1 MARGFDDM
9 NRLLCVYAAD
19 PRSSQQS
26 FQRSTAQGWLDLN
39 HTVVREVTSRGGAH
53 WNSAS
58 AQLLRHCPWISGYAK
73 PSLVGPTVDWG
84 SSILGPVGYGTY
96 NGTQTDLPEKKLSS
110 SVDDQLGAVML
121 DAGKYIDHIETLT
134 RAEMAEAERTEP
146 LRAAGTKHWFMLADG
161 EYISRVDIRAMAWID
176 GLQLHTNLRSSRW
189 YGGTGGS
196 LHALQ
201 PAGGWHVSSFIGSRG
216 DSHVGTLGVRCQPTC
231 SVPSHPRSLEPNGC
245 TSSVLLCPPAGKA
258 LEGGTK
264 TPFSITLPEIG
275 AVVVQC
281 GRFVERVKVLSPEEA
296 ESNSRD
302 PKFYLSNE
310 HVFQLCPGEKLI
322 KSEVY
327 SGHWVDCIRFTTTR
341 RVSAWFGGGRGPNY
355 AVMES
360 PVGHHI
366 CGLHGVHGKQYVG
379 SLGALYCAD
388 VAARYLQ
395 TEPEQEQS
403 RPRQFW
409 VMRTVPVSNQT
420 TELPESPLGILV
432 AVQGGSV
439 TSVQSFDSV
448 RMFDD
453 VVSQLHSTLL
463 SNGSSYQ
470 VHCVPLRPGE
480 KLVQIDVSFR
490 PASVNDIYTVVDGIC
505 FHTTLRCSSWF
516 GAYRESNLRF
526 FMPLTDTSIIQV
538 QGTYTD
544 SILTDVTGV
553 IGASINNSKH
563 FSPDARVLV
572 DDGAYDVRLEAAT
585 PEFGIESV
593 VLVKK
598 NNGDNL
604 DKHAWTW
611 RQHGSPYPQVWRV
624 PHKMLEDYTDS
635 KRILYDE
642 YLVGAINSGGAYTKT
657 AAPSK

>member
-1 MARGFDDM
+1 
-9 NRLLCVYAAD
+9 
-19 PRSSQQS
+19 
-26 FQRSTAQGWLDLN
+26 
-39 HTVVREVTSRGGAH
+39 
-53 WNSAS
+53 
-58 AQLLRHCPWISGYAK
+58 
-73 PSLVGPTVDWG
+73 
-84 SSILGPVGYGTY
+84 
-96 NGTQTDLPEKKLSS
+96 
-110 SVDDQLGAVML
+110 
-121 DAGKYIDHIETLT
+121 
-134 RAEMAEAERTEP
+134 
-146 LRAAGTKHWFMLADG
+146 
-161 EYISRVDIRAMAWID
+161 
-176 GLQLHTNLRSSRW
+176 
-189 YGGTGGS
+189 
-196 LHALQ
+196 
-201 PAGGWHVSSFIGSRG
+201 
-216 DSHVGTLGVRCQPTC
+216 
-231 SVPSHPRSLEPNGC
+231 
-245 TSSVLLCPPAGKA
+245 
-258 LEGGTK
+258 
-264 TPFSITLPEIG
+264 
-275 AVVVQC
+275 
-281 GRFVERVKVLSPEEA
+281 
-296 ESNSRD
+296 
-302 PKFYLSNE
+302 
-310 HVFQLCPGEKLI
+310 
-322 KSEVY
+322 
-327 SGHWVDCIRFTTTR
+327 
-341 RVSAWFGGGRGPNY
+341 
-355 AVMES
+355 MES

>member
-1 MARGFDDM
+1 MWSNIIVDNLHEDEVLSYPLVLLEGRITDAHPAENLFLDARLDDLRSSLWPISRTGHFKAFVLLPFPGKYAITLQLNDIAHRIFCIEYRPHITRFVVKFHYQICSDAENRDGFDAPLGVDNSDAVAIAKIRFTALLLQM
-9 NRLLCVYAAD
+9 ATAELMHAAGLPRLTFTMQFAPDGLPDVTLLRCRFTNTHARSVDGQELTKLVQQDIEASGLDSNPELHFKHAVVLGCSRYNRETRKAEGHTALGD

-39 HTVVREVTSRGGAH
+39 HTVVCEVTSRGGAH

-216 DSHVGTLGVRCQPTC
+216 DSHV
-231 SVPSHPRSLEPNGC
+231 
-245 TSSVLLCPPAGKA
+245 AGKA

-322 KSEVY
+322 KSE
-327 SGHWVDCIRFTTTR
+327 
-341 RVSAWFGGGRGPNY
+341 
-355 AVMES
+355 E
-360 PVGHHI
+360 
-366 CGLHGVHGKQYVG
+366 
-379 SLGALYCAD
+379 
-388 VAARYLQ
+388 
-395 TEPEQEQS
+395 
-403 RPRQFW
+403 
-409 VMRTVPVSNQT
+409 
-420 TELPESPLGILV
+420 
-432 AVQGGSV
+432 
-439 TSVQSFDSV
+439 
-448 RMFDD
+448 
-453 VVSQLHSTLL
+453 
-463 SNGSSYQ
+463 
-470 VHCVPLRPGE
+470 
-480 KLVQIDVSFR
+480 
-490 PASVNDIYTVVDGIC
+490 
-505 FHTTLRCSSWF
+505 
-516 GAYRESNLRF
+516 
-526 FMPLTDTSIIQV
+526 
-538 QGTYTD
+538 
-544 SILTDVTGV
+544 
-553 IGASINNSKH
+553 
-563 FSPDARVLV
+563 
-572 DDGAYDVRLEAAT
+572 
-585 PEFGIESV
+585 
-593 VLVKK
+593 
-598 NNGDNL
+598 
-604 DKHAWTW
+604 
-611 RQHGSPYPQVWRV
+611 
-624 PHKMLEDYTDS
+624 
-635 KRILYDE
+635 
-642 YLVGAINSGGAYTKT
+642 
-657 AAPSK
+657 